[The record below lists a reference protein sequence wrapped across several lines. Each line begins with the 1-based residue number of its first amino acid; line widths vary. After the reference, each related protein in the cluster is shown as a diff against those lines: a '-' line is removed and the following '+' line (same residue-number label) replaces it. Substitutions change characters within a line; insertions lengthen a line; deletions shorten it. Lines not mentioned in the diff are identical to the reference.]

1 MKEVEVYKSDFR
13 LDNYLI
19 KESSLKIKGEI
30 EKDNTLSI
38 DINPSGIKRKD
49 KFTLTLELEVKD
61 EKELFYAKLII
72 DAYFLFRESIPMERL
87 GAFFTMNAPAIIFPY
102 IRGYISM
109 LTSLSGCG
117 TVLLPTLNL
126 TSMGEKLA
134 QNIKEVKE

>member
-19 KESSLKIKGEI
+19 KESSLKIKGGI

-72 DAYFLFRESIPMERL
+72 DAYFLFRESIPMED
-87 GAFFTMNAPAIIFPY
+87 
-102 IRGYISM
+102 
-109 LTSLSGCG
+109 
-117 TVLLPTLNL
+117 
-126 TSMGEKLA
+126 
-134 QNIKEVKE
+134 

>member
-19 KESSLKIKGEI
+19 KESSLKIKGAI

-38 DINPSGIKRKD
+38 DINPRGIKRKD
-49 KFTLTLELEVKD
+49 KFTLKLELEVKD
-61 EKELFYAKLII
+61 EKELFDAKLII
-72 DAYFLFRESIPMERL
+72 DAYFLFRESITMERL